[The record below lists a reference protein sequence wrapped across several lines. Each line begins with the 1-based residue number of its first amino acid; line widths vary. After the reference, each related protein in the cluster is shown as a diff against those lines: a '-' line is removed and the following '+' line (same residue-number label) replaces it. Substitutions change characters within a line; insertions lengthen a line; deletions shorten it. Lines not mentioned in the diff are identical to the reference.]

1 MAIGWYIVPYKRLTG
16 ASLPMPTRYCAM
28 GDHTATIHAAGGA
41 WSEVEVLGNQA
52 IVKVRATPAVLT
64 QLNGVAGFR
73 RLPKDL
79 LDDSLASLSTGVKT
93 AIRNELTS
101 AGYTLAE
108 VQARFGSDIGQYTL
122 RDVLNFFASRR
133 LKPRYDAG
141 TDTIILD
148 GAEQDCKDIDEL
160 DGEVV

>member
-1 MAIGWYIVPYKRLTG
+1 MAIGWYIVPYKRRTD
-16 ASLPMPTRYCAM
+16 AATPTRYCSM
-28 GDHTATIHAAGGA
+28 DDHTAAILAVGGA
-41 WSEVEVLGNQA
+41 WSETEVLGDRA
-52 IVKVRATPAVLT
+52 IVKVRATPAILS

-79 LDDSLASLSTGVKT
+79 LGDSLASLSAGAKT
-93 AIRNELTS
+93 AIRNELTD

-108 VQARFGSDIGQYTL
+108 IQARFGSDLGQYTL
-122 RDVLNFFASRR
+122 RDVLRFFASRR

-148 GAEQDCKDIDEL
+148 GSVQVCRDIDDV
-160 DGEVV
+160 DGDII

>member
-1 MAIGWYIVPYKRLTG
+1 MAIGWYVVPYKRRLD
-16 ASLPMPTRYCAM
+16 AERPTRYCSM
-28 GDHTATIHAAGGA
+28 DDHTATILAAGGA
-41 WSEVEVLGNQA
+41 WSETEVLGDRA

-64 QLNGVAGFR
+64 GLNGVAGFI
-73 RLPKDL
+73 RLPKDI
-79 LDDSLASLSTGVKT
+79 LDDSLASLSAGVKT
-93 AIRNELTS
+93 AIRNELQS

-108 VQARFGSDIGQYTL
+108 IQARFGTDLGQYTL
-122 RDVLNFFASRR
+122 RDVLRFFASRR

-148 GAEQDCKDIDEL
+148 GPEQACRDVEDV